1 MGRWYLVGSARWL
14 YLERLLR
21 VRFYWNYFTAA
32 MDPALVRQREAF
44 KKRAL
49 AVPVVE
55 TKPSESKR
63 ESSKE
68 RPAKQPKQKK
78 KKSKFSRPKPQ
89 PLPG

>member
-1 MGRWYLVGSARWL
+1 
-14 YLERLLR
+14 
-21 VRFYWNYFTAA
+21 
-32 MDPALVRQREAF
+32 MDPALVRQKEAF

-55 TKPSESKR
+55 KKPSEAGK
-63 ESSKE
+63 EPLKE
-68 RPAKQPKQKK
+68 RPAKPPKQKK